1 MPPLT
6 GLPSQR
12 SRSGISGPCFTR
24 EFRGSKGTN
33 RKLLAVES
41 DSKMSSFP
49 LFHHQME
56 HSFATSTG
64 IDLRISNRTLR
75 RQSTCLCI
83 CIHVP
88 LPPSNLQ
95 MTLMLDEHVNPARKY
110 ITASPLFQLHSPAP
124 RNHQTTFLDPTHCK
138 TTTNNG
144 SRSQIRRPG
153 LLGRRLAKSHP
164 HP

>member
-95 MTLMLDEHVNPARKY
+95 MMLMLDEHVNPARKY
-110 ITASPLFQLHSPAP
+110 ITASISAHSLFQLHS
-124 RNHQTTFLDPTHCK
+124 RNYQITFLDPLISLQNH
-138 TTTNNG
+138 
-144 SRSQIRRPG
+144 
-153 LLGRRLAKSHP
+153 H
-164 HP
+164 